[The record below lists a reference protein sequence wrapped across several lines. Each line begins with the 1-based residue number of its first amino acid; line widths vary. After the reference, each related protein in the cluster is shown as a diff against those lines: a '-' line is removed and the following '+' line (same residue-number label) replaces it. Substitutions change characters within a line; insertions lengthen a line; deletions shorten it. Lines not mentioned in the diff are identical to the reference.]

1 MDESKAKF
9 QNKLLKFYEN
19 KDYNDIV
26 TTSSHQ
32 EMLLSNKCDEG
43 GKYSVWWKRVFL
55 GPAFAVQWT
64 INKDANRKEE
74 VASSRNEAMTNNL
87 VLQNSAELKHTFT

>member
-1 MDESKAKF
+1 MPYFKETKFIFQWQMDESKAKF

-26 TTSSHQ
+26 TTSSYE

-43 GKYSVWWKRVFL
+43 GK
-55 GPAFAVQWT
+55 
-64 INKDANRKEE
+64 
-74 VASSRNEAMTNNL
+74 
-87 VLQNSAELKHTFT
+87 

>member
-9 QNKLLKFYEN
+9 QNWLFKFNEN

-26 TTSSHQ
+26 TTSSHG

-43 GKYSVWWKRVFL
+43 EK
-55 GPAFAVQWT
+55 
-64 INKDANRKEE
+64 
-74 VASSRNEAMTNNL
+74 
-87 VLQNSAELKHTFT
+87 

>member
-1 MDESKAKF
+1 MDESQAKF

-26 TTSSHQ
+26 TTSSYE

-43 GKYSVWWKRVFL
+43 GK
-55 GPAFAVQWT
+55 
-64 INKDANRKEE
+64 
-74 VASSRNEAMTNNL
+74 
-87 VLQNSAELKHTFT
+87 